1 MVEAGRDDDTGTIMT
16 EIYVDADA
24 CPVKDEIVRVAERH
38 GIIVHMVSNSGI
50 RPSNPKLVR
59 NVMVADGLDVADD
72 WIADHCGAGD
82 IVITADIPLAA
93 RCVEAG
99 AHVVDPTG
107 RPLTPDNIGSVL
119 ATRDL
124 MTHLRETGDVTGG
137 GRPFAKADRSR
148 FLQALETA
156 VQAIKRQSPAP
167 PV

>member
-1 MVEAGRDDDTGTIMT
+1 M
-16 EIYVDADA
+16 EIFVDADA

-38 GIIVHMVSNSGI
+38 GIIVHMVSNRGM
-50 RPSNPKLVR
+50 RPSNPALIR
-59 NVMVADGLDVADD
+59 NVIVADGLDVADD
-72 WIADHCGAGD
+72 WIAEHCGADD

-99 AHVVDPTG
+99 ARVVDPTG
-107 RPLTPDNIGSVL
+107 RPLTPDNIGAVL

-124 MTHLRETGDVTGG
+124 MTHLRETGEVTSG

-156 VQAIKRQSPAP
+156 VQAIKRRSPTP
-167 PV
+167 PA